1 MKLHCVTSFFFVI
14 LRQKSQNIM
23 QEEIKKAV
31 EILRKGGVV
40 LYPTDTIWGIGCD
53 ATNPQAVERIFQIKK
68 RDDSKALI
76 TLLDSEK
83 RLQTYVEQVPDVA
96 WDLID
101 CADKPL
107 TIIYPKGKNLAQ
119 NLLAED
125 GSIAIRITKEE
136 ISRSMCYALQ
146 KPLVSTSANISGEP
160 APQNF
165 SEISDKIRSQ
175 VDYILPFRQDEKT
188 LATPSSIIK
197 LEVNGEFKIIR

>member
-1 MKLHCVTSFFFVI
+1 MKRAI
-14 LRQKSQNIM
+14 
-23 QEEIKKAV
+23 
-31 EILRKGGVV
+31 EILRKGGVI

-53 ATNPQAVERIFQIKK
+53 ATNPQAVERIYKIKK
-68 RDDSKALI
+68 RNDSKALI
-76 TLLDSEK
+76 TLIDSEK

-96 WDLID
+96 WDLIE

-107 TIIYPKGKNLAQ
+107 TIIYPKGKNLAE

-136 ISRSMCYALQ
+136 ISRSLCYGLQ
-146 KPLVSTSANISGEP
+146 KPIVSTSANISGEP

-165 SEISDKIRSQ
+165 SEISDEIRSQ

-188 LATPSSIIK
+188 LAAPSNIIK
-197 LEVNGEFKIIR
+197 LGINGEFKIIR